1 MVLKTGQIRLSRDLV
16 TNRTSRRRLVE
27 TRVGWPQLVSYWTKL
42 AGDPSNGV
50 NLIYHYSYSNIGE
63 QFIES
68 TIL

>member
-1 MVLKTGQIRLSRDLV
+1 
-16 TNRTSRRRLVE
+16 VE